1 MSGILETDE
10 NFEIVAST
18 IKCIYDQT
26 CRKCAGLNR
35 TITYQPKDGR
45 IQRKIRI
52 EHNKGD
58 TPAYLWNRQK
68 ERDQQHGR
76 DKRQVEAPSTR
87 SDKRPHDGD
96 PWPDQQWTGGNWW
109 QHGSGSGSSS
119 RWNWRKRWHY
129 GWANGHWILLQVL
142 SRRHCLPL
150 SYSSTALVTPCWL
163 FCYGRCQPSRKRNV
177 CTAFRDRLN
186 LMPIFSFR
194 TQ

>member
-1 MSGILETDE
+1 MLRGQMPQLPSSLSGPLANSPSLLVRAVDMWDRPEMSGIPETDE

-119 RWNWRKRWHY
+119 RWNWRK
-129 GWANGHWILLQVL
+129 
-142 SRRHCLPL
+142 
-150 SYSSTALVTPCWL
+150 
-163 FCYGRCQPSRKRNV
+163 
-177 CTAFRDRLN
+177 
-186 LMPIFSFR
+186 
-194 TQ
+194 